1 MPMLIDQNVPHALLN
16 HTLPLHHGTPRN
28 AGNRQVP
35 GRPPLLLLQ
44 NGRRVVLGLLLPG
57 IGIAGPHV
65 LGPATERVPLGTTS
79 RSCEGMQHTL
89 HLSHALTWFRML
101 RISLA
106 TPAALHLLPHP
117 LLYLIPPHAPLQH
130 LPHLHFS
137 YYGTTSV
144 PLALP
149 CLMPLWQS
157 PPVCTCLHCQLLSAL
172 E

>member
-1 MPMLIDQNVPHALLN
+1 MLIDQNVPHALLN
-16 HTLPLHHGTPRN
+16 HTLPPHHGTPRN

-44 NGRRVVLGLLLPG
+44 TGRRVVLGLLLLG

-65 LGPATERVPLGTTS
+65 LGPATERVPLGTIS

-89 HLSHALTWFRML
+89 HPSHALAWSRML

-106 TPAALHLLPHP
+106 TPAALHLLPPP
-117 LLYLIPPHAPLQH
+117 LFFVTPLHAPFH
-130 LPHLHFS
+130 HHFLTCNFPS
-137 YYGTTSV
+137 MAPQACLLRCLDRCRCGS
-144 PLALP
+144 LA
-149 CLMPLWQS
+149 
-157 PPVCTCLHCQLLSAL
+157 PVCTCLHCQHLSAL